1 MIDTTTT
8 IHSLVTPDG
17 ELRLTLEDDPLGAVA
32 SDEVV
37 VEIEGAPINP
47 SDLGALLGPADPSTL
62 GSDTSGARPVATAT
76 VPPDLLQFAATRAG
90 KSLTPGVEGAGTVA
104 HAGEDAQHLLGKVV
118 GAWGGGMYT
127 RYRRLPAR
135 DVVTFPDGV
144 SAKQAAAAFVN
155 PLTALS
161 MLSTMRLEGHTALVH
176 TAAASNL
183 GQMLNRLCIEDGI
196 ELVNVVRREEQVAQ
210 LKEIGA
216 ERVVD
221 SSAPDFRAQLTAEIG
236 NSGATLAFDA
246 VGGGPLAGQILAA
259 MEAALLAKSPPT
271 SQYGSPTHKQV
282 YVYGRL
288 DPAPTTVIAGAAGMA
303 WGIGGWL
310 VAAHLARIGR
320 DAGQELIGRMTRE
333 ITTTFASR
341 FTREI
346 SLEEALD
353 PEIIRGYQR
362 KATGEKYLIV
372 PSKNLLTSQ

>member
-1 MIDTTTT
+1 MNDTTTT
-8 IHSLVTPDG
+8 IHSLLTHDG
-17 ELRLTLEDDPLGAVA
+17 ELRLTLEDDPIGAVA
-32 SDEVV
+32 SDDVV
-37 VEIEGAPINP
+37 VQIEGAPINP

-62 GSDTSGARPVATAT
+62 RSDTSAGRPVATAT
-76 VPPDLLQFAATRAG
+76 VPPDLVRFAATRAG
-90 KSLTPGVEGAGTVA
+90 KSLAPGVEGAGTVVR
-104 HAGEDAQHLLGKVV
+104 AGEDAQHLLGKVV

-127 RYRRLPAR
+127 RYRRVPAR
-135 DVVTFPDGV
+135 DVVPFPDGV
-144 SAKQAAAAFVN
+144 SPKQAAAAFVN

-183 GQMLNRLCIEDGI
+183 GQMLNKLCIEDGVG
-196 ELVNVVRREEQVAQ
+196 LVNVVRSDEQAAL
-210 LKEIGA
+210 LKDIGA
-216 ERVVD
+216 EHVVD
-221 SSAPDFRAQLTAEIG
+221 STSREFRGQLTAEIG
-236 NSGATLAFDA
+236 DTGATLAFDA
-246 VGGGPLAGQILAA
+246 VGGGPLAGDILAA
-259 MEAALLAKSPPT
+259 MEAALVAKAPPA

-282 YVYGRL
+282 YIYGRL

-310 VAAHLARIGR
+310 VRAHLARIGR
-320 DAGQELIGRMTRE
+320 DASRELIERMTRE

-353 PEIIRGYQR
+353 PEVIRGYQR

-372 PSKNLLTSQ
+372 PSKT

>member
-1 MIDTTTT
+1 MNDTTMT
-8 IHSLVTPDG
+8 IHSLLTPDG
-17 ELRLTLEDDPLGAVA
+17 ELRLTLEDDPIGAVA
-32 SDEVV
+32 SDDVV
-37 VEIEGAPINP
+37 VRIEGAPINP
-47 SDLGALLGPADPSTL
+47 SDLGALLGPADLSTL
-62 GSDTSGARPVATAT
+62 GSDASVGRPVATAT
-76 VPPDLLQFAATRAG
+76 VPPNLLQFAATRAG
-90 KSLTPGVEGAGTVA
+90 KSLAPGVEGAGTVV

-135 DVVTFPDGV
+135 DVVPFPDGV
-144 SAKQAAAAFVN
+144 SPKQAAAAFVN

-183 GQMLNRLCIEDGI
+183 GQMLNKLCIEDGV
-196 ELVNVVRREEQVAQ
+196 ELVNVVRSEQQAAL
-210 LKEIGA
+210 LKDIGA

-221 SSAPDFRAQLTAEIG
+221 STSPDFREQLTAEIG
-236 NSGATLAFDA
+236 DTGATLAFDA

-259 MEAALLAKSPPT
+259 MEAALVAKSPPVT
-271 SQYGSPTHKQV
+271 QYGSPTHKQV
-282 YVYGRL
+282 YIYGRL
-288 DPAPTTVIAGAAGMA
+288 DLSPTTVIAGAAGMA

-310 VAAHLARIGR
+310 VRAHLARIGR
-320 DAGQELIGRMTRE
+320 DASQELIERMTRE

-353 PEIIRGYQR
+353 PEVIRGYHR

-372 PSKNLLTSQ
+372 PSKA

>member
-1 MIDTTTT
+1 MNDTTIT

-17 ELRLTLEDDPLGAVA
+17 ELRLTLEDDPVGAVA

-37 VEIEGAPINP
+37 VRIEGTPINP

-62 GSDTSGARPVATAT
+62 RSDTSGGRPLAVAT
-76 VPPDLLQFAATRAG
+76 VPPDLLPYAAARVG
-90 KSLTPGVEGAGTVA
+90 KSLAPGVEGAGTVVE
-104 HAGEDAQHLLGKVV
+104 AGEDAQHLLGKVV

-135 DVVTFPDGV
+135 DVVPFPDGV

-183 GQMLNRLCIEDGI
+183 GQMLNKLCIEDGV
-196 ELVNVVRREEQVAQ
+196 ELVNVVRSEEQAAL
-210 LKEIGA
+210 LKGIGA
-216 ERVVD
+216 ARVVD
-221 SSAPDFRAQLTAEIG
+221 STSSTFREQLTSEIG
-236 NSGATLAFDA
+236 DTGATLAFDA

-259 MEAALLAKSPPT
+259 MEAALVAKLPPA

-282 YVYGRL
+282 YIYGRL
-288 DPAPTTVIAGAAGMA
+288 DPAPTTLIAGAAGMA

-310 VAAHLARIGR
+310 VRAHLTRIGR
-320 DAGQELIGRMTRE
+320 EASQELVERMTRE
-333 ITTTFASR
+333 ITTTFASG

-353 PEIIRGYQR
+353 PEVIRAYQL
-362 KATGEKYLIV
+362 KATGEKYLVV
-372 PSKNLLTSQ
+372 PSKS